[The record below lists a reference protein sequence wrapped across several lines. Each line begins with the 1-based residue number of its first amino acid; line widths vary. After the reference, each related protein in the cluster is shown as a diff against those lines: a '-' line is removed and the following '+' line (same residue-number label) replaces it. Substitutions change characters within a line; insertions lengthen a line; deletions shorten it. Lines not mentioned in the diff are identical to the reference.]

1 MLGVSFDAP
10 ERNRAF
16 AEKFSFPFR
25 LLSDT
30 SRDVALAY
38 GAARSRR
45 DRFPARYTYVIGP
58 DGRIVEALDTKDPG
72 AQAAELLAGR

>member
-30 SRDVALAY
+30 SRDVAIAY

-58 DGRIVEALDTKDPG
+58 DGRILEALDTKDPG
-72 AQAAELLAGR
+72 AQAAELLSRR

>member
-1 MLGVSFDAP
+1 MLGVSFDPP

-16 AEKFSFPFR
+16 AEKFSFPFQ

-30 SRDVALAY
+30 DRRIALAY

-45 DRFPARYTYVIGP
+45 DRFAARYTYVIGP
-58 DGRIVEALDTKDPG
+58 DGRIVEALDTRDPG
-72 AQAAELLAGR
+72 AQATELLERR

>member
-1 MLGVSFDAP
+1 VLGVSFDAP

-72 AQAAELLAGR
+72 AQAAELLARR

>member
-1 MLGVSFDAP
+1 MLGVSFDEP

-30 SRDVALAY
+30 ARVVALAY

-58 DGRIVEALDTKDPG
+58 DGRIVEALDTSSPG
-72 AQAAELLAGR
+72 SQAAEILARR

>member
-16 AEKFSFPFR
+16 ADKFSFPFR

-30 SRDVALAY
+30 SRDVAIAY

-72 AQAAELLAGR
+72 AQAAELLARR

>member
-30 SRDVALAY
+30 SRDVAIAY

-58 DGRIVEALDTKDPG
+58 DGRIVEALDTKAPG
-72 AQAAELLAGR
+72 AQAAELLARR

>member
-1 MLGVSFDAP
+1 MSFDAP

-45 DRFPARYTYVIGP
+45 DRLPARYTYVIGP
-58 DGRIVEALDTKDPG
+58 DGRIVEALDTKNPG
-72 AQAAELLAGR
+72 AQAAELLTRR

>member
-72 AQAAELLAGR
+72 AQAAELLARR

>member
-16 AEKFSFPFR
+16 ADKFSFPFR

-72 AQAAELLAGR
+72 AQAAELLARR

>member
-30 SRDVALAY
+30 SRDVAIAY

-72 AQAAELLAGR
+72 AQAAELLARR